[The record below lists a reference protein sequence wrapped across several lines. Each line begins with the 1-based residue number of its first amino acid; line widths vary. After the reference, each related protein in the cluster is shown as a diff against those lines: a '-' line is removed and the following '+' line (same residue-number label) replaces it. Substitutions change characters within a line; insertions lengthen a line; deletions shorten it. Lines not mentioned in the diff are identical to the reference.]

1 MNENSSKEDFIF
13 REKRKYPRVDLIFN
27 IEYEFIKE
35 FSNEQSH
42 AHIGIGKD
50 ISVGGISFDCT
61 NDTNIKEGD
70 ILFIK
75 FFIQELEGNLK
86 AIGKVIRIWYE
97 ENKKF
102 CAIKFTGIDPI
113 DYEILNNFI
122 QEFRKLHNL

>member
-1 MNENSSKEDFIF
+1 MNEKNSEDLIF

-35 FSNEQSH
+35 FSNEHHQTHS
-42 AHIGIGKD
+42 GIGKD
-50 ISVGGISFDCT
+50 ISLGGISFDCT

-75 FFIQELEGNLK
+75 FSIPELEGNLK
-86 AIGKVIRIWYE
+86 AMGKVIRTWYE

-102 CAIKFTGIDPI
+102 CAVKFTGVNPV

-122 QEFRKLHNL
+122 NEFLKQNNS